1 VPLPLLLLPAG
12 PDRPSGIEADAMAA
26 AVAEAEV
33 GFGPEGD
40 VEDCLLLPAP
50 PLGCCELLPVLLRR
64 LLQRDDTVGQH

>member
-1 VPLPLLLLPAG
+1 
-12 PDRPSGIEADAMAA
+12 MAA